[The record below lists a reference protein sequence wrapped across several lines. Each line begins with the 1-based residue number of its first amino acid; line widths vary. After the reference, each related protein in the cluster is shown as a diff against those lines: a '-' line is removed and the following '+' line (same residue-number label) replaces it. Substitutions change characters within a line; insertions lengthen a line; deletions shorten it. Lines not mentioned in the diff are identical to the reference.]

1 MQSLNVVHLIEKTTI
16 TKLSGSYNNRLLQRI
31 KDHFTESQQQL
42 FVTSFYCYLNYNQT
56 TDFVIDLDN
65 LWKWLG
71 FSQKA
76 AAKKVLEKHFNIN
89 VDYKVLLCQ
98 LDEQTNDGRGGHNK
112 ETIMLNIKTFKLF
125 CIKAGTKKAD
135 EIHEYFI
142 KLEELLHQVIQ
153 EESDELKIQ
162 LELKDKQSQHTA
174 RKAAEQATIAQD
186 YNHASQH
193 ARWHLHRNRCS
204 TS

>member
-1 MQSLNVVHLIEKTTI
+1 MIDKTPL

-89 VDYKVLLCQ
+89 VDYKVLLYQ
-98 LDEQTNDGRGGHNK
+98 LDEQTNDGRGGR
-112 ETIMLNIKTFKLF
+112 T
-125 CIKAGTKKAD
+125 
-135 EIHEYFI
+135 
-142 KLEELLHQVIQ
+142 
-153 EESDELKIQ
+153 
-162 LELKDKQSQHTA
+162 
-174 RKAAEQATIAQD
+174 
-186 YNHASQH
+186 
-193 ARWHLHRNRCS
+193 
-204 TS
+204 